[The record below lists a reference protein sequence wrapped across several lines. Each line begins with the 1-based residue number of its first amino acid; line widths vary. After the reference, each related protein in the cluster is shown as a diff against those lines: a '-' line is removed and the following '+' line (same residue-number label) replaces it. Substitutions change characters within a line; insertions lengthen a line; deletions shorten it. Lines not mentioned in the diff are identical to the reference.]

1 MTTIY
6 NFDGNR
12 ISTGLTKEIG
22 PDDGIKEWWT
32 DVAPPSLE
40 GEQVAS
46 FQTPGWIIL
55 DSYPYPI
62 PPETPV
68 DSTPDRITSNSTDT
82 PTVI

>member
-12 ISTGLTKEIG
+12 ISTGLTQEIG
-22 PDDGIKEWWT
+22 PDGGIGQWWT

-62 PPETPV
+62 PPEAPAISTQVRVTNKSTETPM
-68 DSTPDRITSNSTDT
+68 
-82 PTVI
+82 VI